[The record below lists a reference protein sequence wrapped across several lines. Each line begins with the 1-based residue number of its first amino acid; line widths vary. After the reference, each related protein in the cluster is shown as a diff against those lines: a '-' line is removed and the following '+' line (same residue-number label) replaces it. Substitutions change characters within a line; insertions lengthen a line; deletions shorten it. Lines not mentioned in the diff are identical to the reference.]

1 MKVELR
7 LKALMPLDCTVD
19 NNAIFCGNCP
29 LLLTVGA
36 VHGVAHVTV
45 TCVIGH
51 ATACHPAISEP
62 PAHGSPGG
70 EFVHKDRY
78 FLVLK
83 FLGPDINDVETLRRQ
98 TDLLQSLLMVHVLY
112 FESDYKPKV
121 THFPWHAYCHVCIHR
136 HTNTHIK
143 YTLEP
148 PQTHT
153 HEKHLDHRAIT
164 VQYPALAL
172 SSVFADIAYTAIAPA
187 CTLCL
192 VPIRRVLLFALI
204 PADARIVCRASVQ
217 SKLSTGDDTLGPRQA
232 ERCTGHAAH
241 QRLL

>member
-1 MKVELR
+1 M
-7 LKALMPLDCTVD
+7 D
-19 NNAIFCGNCP
+19 NNAIASANCTP
-29 LLLTVGA
+29 LHTLTVEA

-45 TCVIGH
+45 TCVIGN
-51 ATACHPAISEP
+51 ASLCHPAISEP

-164 VQYPALAL
+164 VLYPALAL
-172 SSVFADIAYTAIAPA
+172 STAVAVIAFTAIAPA

-192 VPIRRVLLFALI
+192 VPICRVLPLPCVLI

-217 SKLSTGDDTLGPRQA
+217 SKLSTGDDTL
-232 ERCTGHAAH
+232 
-241 QRLL
+241 